1 MSVAK
6 KAQILTRWVLKPND
20 CRDENSMRK
29 HFFKRS
35 SEAESPT
42 PLTKP
47 EGIQF
52 EMLSWGWEVRSP
64 SDFIEED
71 KQHRN
76 GMMVSEQE
84 SEPEEKSE
92 ML

>member
-1 MSVAK
+1 
-6 KAQILTRWVLKPND
+6 
-20 CRDENSMRK
+20 MRK

-35 SEAESPT
+35 SEAESPM

-76 GMMVSEQE
+76 GMMVAEQE
-84 SEPEEKSE
+84 SEPEENLTFLRCCDVIRLGPVIQISAPVNCP
-92 ML
+92 

>member
-1 MSVAK
+1 
-6 KAQILTRWVLKPND
+6 
-20 CRDENSMRK
+20 
-29 HFFKRS
+29 
-35 SEAESPT
+35 
-42 PLTKP
+42 
-47 EGIQF
+47 
-52 EMLSWGWEVRSP
+52 MLSWGWEVRSP

-76 GMMVSEQE
+76 GMMVAEQE